1 MAFGATAAVAR
12 RAAAAAMRTMT
23 QQRTLKTSA
32 TRSLQ
37 QAVVRQPFAT
47 DEQEILA
54 GGPWPLT
61 MLTEEENMF
70 KDSGAL
76 LSILE
81 MPYLKHVCEHEAND
95 ESLID
100 VLIT

>member
-1 MAFGATAAVAR
+1 MAFRAATAVR
-12 RAAAAAMRTMT
+12 STAAAMRTMT
-23 QQRTLKTSA
+23 AKQTQQARTLKTSA

-37 QAVVRQPFAT
+37 QAARQPLAT

-54 GGPWPLT
+54 GAPWPLT

-76 LSILE
+76 LIIINAGCFSTVE
-81 MPYLKHVCEHEAND
+81 
-95 ESLID
+95 
-100 VLIT
+100 